1 MVAAERLKANQI
13 ETSVQSLKAIK
24 KRSQGLT
31 KFVESYKS
39 IAKIPEPKLS
49 TVRVKEL
56 FEQVHILLKKELESK
71 NISFGFNVYPE
82 SLTLTADEKLVE
94 QILINLMRNAI
105 DASEGVVA
113 PEVRLKAFESHG
125 DVLIKVGDNG
135 QGIPAENMDNI
146 FVPFFTTKDT
156 GSGIGLS
163 FSRQI
168 MRAHKGKI
176 LVSSEPGNTEFS
188 LVF

>member
-1 MVAAERLKANQI
+1 MFFIILFFF
-13 ETSVQSLKAIK
+13 TCFST
-24 KRSQGLT
+24 LT
-31 KFVESYKS
+31 
-39 IAKIPEPKLS
+39 
-49 TVRVKEL
+49 
-56 FEQVHILLKKELESK
+56 
-71 NISFGFNVYPE
+71 FGFNVYPE

-146 FVPFFTTKDT
+146 FPDIDFRVY
-156 GSGIGLS
+156 
-163 FSRQI
+163 
-168 MRAHKGKI
+168 A
-176 LVSSEPGNTEFS
+176 
-188 LVF
+188 